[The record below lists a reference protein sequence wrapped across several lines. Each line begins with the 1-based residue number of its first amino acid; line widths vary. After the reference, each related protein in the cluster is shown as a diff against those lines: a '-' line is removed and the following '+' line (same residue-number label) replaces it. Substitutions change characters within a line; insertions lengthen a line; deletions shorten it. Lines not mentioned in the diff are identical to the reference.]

1 MVGEK
6 IKFNGGK
13 WTVPDNPS
21 ILFASGDG
29 IGPEVSASA
38 KMITDAA
45 VFKSYAKSKRIE
57 WIDIE
62 IGEAAEKRYGNG
74 ITESAKKMLTEY
86 RVLLKGPLTT
96 PVGSGSRSFNVAI
109 RMLLDLYANI
119 RPVRYI
125 KGIESPIK
133 RPENVDMVIFRENTD
148 DIYRGIE
155 WRYDSKEAERLREIL
170 KRDFKVELES
180 DTGIGIK
187 PISRMKTE
195 RITRMAM
202 NYAITNRRRSI
213 TIMHKGNIMKYTEG
227 AFREWAYGIAKSPEF
242 ADRVVIESEMAAGAS
257 VEGKILINDRI
268 ADNMMQQIITRPE
281 SYDVILAPNLDGD
294 YISDEAG
301 ALIGNISVLGSANIG
316 DTGGMFEAAHG
327 SVPKYAGMDLA
338 NPMGMIKAAE
348 LMLTFMGWNDAADR
362 ISKAVDRAIS
372 DRTVTA
378 DIAKYMGVK
387 PMGTNAFTQV
397 IIDNIN
403 GVTNATPSS
412 AP

>member
-29 IGPEVSASA
+29 IGPEVSLSA

-45 VFKSYAKSKRIE
+45 VSKSYSGSKRID

-119 RPVRYI
+119 RPVKYI
-125 KGIESPIK
+125 SGIESPIK

-155 WRYDSKEAERLREIL
+155 WRYDSKEADKLRDVL
-170 KRDFKVELES
+170 KRDFKVDLES

-195 RITRMAM
+195 RITRMALE
-202 NYAITNRRRSI
+202 YAINNKRRSI

-227 AFREWAYGIAKSPEF
+227 AFREWAYGVAKSPEF
-242 ADRVVIESEMAAGAS
+242 ADRVIIEGEAPEGAYT
-257 VEGKILINDRI
+257 EGRIIINDRI

-281 SYDVILAPNLDGD
+281 SYDLILAPNLDGD

-301 ALIGNISVLGSANIG
+301 ALIGNISILGSANIG
-316 DTGGMFEAAHG
+316 DAGGMFEAAHG

-348 LMLTFMGWNDAADR
+348 LMLTFMGWKDAADR
-362 ISKAVDRAIS
+362 IANAVDMAIKN
-372 DRTVTA
+372 RLVTA

-387 PMGTNAFTQV
+387 PIGTKAFTQV
-397 IIDNIN
+397 IIENIN
-403 GVTNATPSS
+403 TISSEVPSTI
-412 AP
+412 

>member
-45 VFKSYAKSKRIE
+45 VSKSYAKSKRIE

-62 IGEAAEKRYGNG
+62 IGEVAEKRYGNG

-170 KRDFKVELES
+170 KRDFKVELEA

-242 ADRVVIESEMAAGAS
+242 ADRVVIESEMTAGAS

-387 PMGTNAFTQV
+387 PMGTKAFTQV